1 MQLASLR
8 TCISARTQNHAL
20 SLDTGACDSNQ
31 AASAADAA
39 ARRGEDTGQ
48 SGPTRPAR
56 PEPSGHLQAE
66 LVRRAR
72 GEGEGLVELGVEV
85 VVHHLGLEGG
95 PAAAHLHVRVGAVPE
110 VGRLVLC
117 DPDPVCRKVAVTG
130 QCQGRG
136 GSGLRGS
143 PALRMFSALMTFTT
157 TFRRRWDCPDF
168 SFKLQNSSNEISPGK

>member
-1 MQLASLR
+1 MAPHLGEAHPRARVGIHGQLCARVQEILLAS
-8 TCISARTQNHAL
+8 CKISGDLDSFSHKVPQMAR
-20 SLDTGACDSNQ
+20 
-31 AASAADAA
+31 
-39 ARRGEDTGQ
+39 
-48 SGPTRPAR
+48 SG
-56 PEPSGHLQAE
+56 GIHLYAQ